1 MVDIDFDKAL
11 FSPEHEAEEEK
22 LIRAYFDDD
31 NEQSDLREYIYRNG
45 SPELVKAM
53 KERRQFIDDMR
64 KKGIII
70 N

>member
-1 MVDIDFDKAL
+1 MVDEDYAKAVL
-11 FSPEHEAEEEK
+11 SPELAAEEEK

-45 SPELVKAM
+45 SPELVKPM
-53 KERRQFIDDMR
+53 KERRQFIDEMR